1 MFYTSAGRLIILFLA
16 YNVDMLKNND
26 APLLELYKDKQRAV
40 VRADMAIGFSWVLS
54 ACGYFW

>member
-40 VRADMAIGFSWVLS
+40 VRADMAIGFS
-54 ACGYFW
+54 